1 MPKIEAIAL
10 YELLGTRETV
20 IAPCADAGVRPAE
33 ARENLLVI
41 VTDDDLRG
49 VANWADPDLD
59 MHADEMRWLVGL
71 DPRSLFRWDSSGAPV
86 AAAEHAERLRRTS
99 AIDLAL
105 LDLCAQI
112 EQAPLWRILGP
123 AVRDRVP
130 AYASA
135 VNFEDLLDPESTIDC
150 VVHRAAAAVRCGNR
164 AIKLKVGRGLRWMP
178 WPECTERDVEVVRAV
193 RAAVG
198 PDVSLM
204 LDGDRGYAGYVADAA
219 DFVAEVAPLRIE
231 FVQDLVDECEVAEL
245 REALR
250 GSGIEVPIA
259 GGAEWSGRAACET
272 RWPACP
278 YDILQVDTSRAGMV
292 EVVRA
297 VRAAVGPDVSL
308 MLDGDRGY
316 AGYVADAAD
325 FVAEVAPLRI
335 EFVQDLVDECEVA
348 ELREALRGSGIE
360 VPIAGGAEWSGRAA
374 CETRWP
380 ACPYDILQVDTSRAG
395 MVEQLATARFAEDN
409 GLGIAPHNY
418 GSRICVCAGVH
429 LGAVAKP
436 FRWCEDDDSH
446 FEGYEARGYT
456 LTDGC
461 FAPPETPGL
470 GILTFD
476 PAEPAP
482 QRAAGSRPLT
492 LEAELI

>member
-292 EVVRA
+292 E
-297 VRAAVGPDVSL
+297 
-308 MLDGDRGY
+308 
-316 AGYVADAAD
+316 
-325 FVAEVAPLRI
+325 
-335 EFVQDLVDECEVA
+335 
-348 ELREALRGSGIE
+348 
-360 VPIAGGAEWSGRAA
+360 
-374 CETRWP
+374 
-380 ACPYDILQVDTSRAG
+380 
-395 MVEQLATARFAEDN
+395 QLATARFAEDN